1 MEDITKLFCLV
12 DDFCRDIEKNFAG
25 KLLPNGKKPTR
36 TTEIEHSEIMTIIL
50 LYQQSPCK
58 NFKTFYLHYLTLL
71 YKSEFPKLP
80 SYTRFVALK
89 PRVLWHLAMLLHWLC
104 GQSENTG
111 ISYIDTTPIAVCHAK
126 RISKNKVFAG
136 IAKLSKSTYGW
147 FFGFKLH
154 MVINENGEIHALTLT
169 KGNVDDRIPVPNLT
183 EKLTGLLFGDKG
195 YIAKE
200 LFQKLFDRGL
210 KLVTKVKKGMK
221 NTLIS
226 LNEKILLRKRSI
238 IETVFGYLKNRL
250 EIEHTRHRSPVDFLV
265 HIFSTLISYSIKSK
279 KPSISYTSFLNPEFA
294 FQAIS
299 NVLFPL
305 RWIVNR
311 DNAREAG
318 FHSILHGLFYACDN
332 PARVIIEFQLGG
344 GERLDLVL
352 LRSPDSRDGV
362 HPIGIEL
369 KFAGTGELQS
379 KKREANN
386 QLDDYMHC
394 RGYKRITDGDTVVL
408 SYAIWNDRAQR
419 PDTLISVK
427 DVLRIKDNLGHSS
440 ADDLPGR

>member
-80 SYTRFVALK
+80 SYSRFVALK

-294 FQAIS
+294 FIK
-299 NVLFPL
+299 
-305 RWIVNR
+305 
-311 DNAREAG
+311 
-318 FHSILHGLFYACDN
+318 H
-332 PARVIIEFQLGG
+332 
-344 GERLDLVL
+344 
-352 LRSPDSRDGV
+352 
-362 HPIGIEL
+362 L
-369 KFAGTGELQS
+369 KH
-379 KKREANN
+379 KK
-386 QLDDYMHC
+386 
-394 RGYKRITDGDTVVL
+394 TPT
-408 SYAIWNDRAQR
+408 
-419 PDTLISVK
+419 
-427 DVLRIKDNLGHSS
+427 
-440 ADDLPGR
+440 

>member
-294 FQAIS
+294 FMGRWDDTLLVCIIAKVTYDNLKNDTFVI
-299 NVLFPL
+299 PL
-305 RWIVNR
+305 LVSGIYTANESRY
-311 DNAREAG
+311 D
-318 FHSILHGLFYACDN
+318 
-332 PARVIIEFQLGG
+332 
-344 GERLDLVL
+344 VL
-352 LRSPDSRDGV
+352 LGSVICKLWPFFIIFISGSCIINRYFR
-362 HPIGIEL
+362 
-369 KFAGTGELQS
+369 
-379 KKREANN
+379 ANSAN
-386 QLDDYMHC
+386 SFFYRFSLF
-394 RGYKRITDGDTVVL
+394 IVL
-408 SYAIWNDRAQR
+408 TQKIHGQPNSYTSNKNRCYHY
-419 PDTLISVK
+419 T
-427 DVLRIKDNLGHSS
+427 
-440 ADDLPGR
+440 

>member
-12 DDFCRDIEKNFAG
+12 DDFCRDIEKNFAD
-25 KLLPNGKKPTR
+25 KLLPNGKNPTR

-50 LYQQSPCK
+50 LYQQSPC
-58 NFKTFYLHYLTLL
+58 KTFYLHYLTLL

-154 MVINENGEIHALTLT
+154 MVINENVEIHALTLT

-183 EKLTGLLFGDKG
+183 EKLIGLLFGDKG

-250 EIEHTRHRSPVDFLV
+250 EIEHTRHRSPVNFLV
-265 HIFSTLISYSIKSK
+265 HIFSTLISYSIKST
-279 KPSISYTSFLNPEFA
+279 KPSISYTFFLLNPEFA
-294 FQAIS
+294 FE
-299 NVLFPL
+299 V
-305 RWIVNR
+305 
-311 DNAREAG
+311 
-318 FHSILHGLFYACDN
+318 
-332 PARVIIEFQLGG
+332 
-344 GERLDLVL
+344 
-352 LRSPDSRDGV
+352 
-362 HPIGIEL
+362 
-369 KFAGTGELQS
+369 
-379 KKREANN
+379 
-386 QLDDYMHC
+386 
-394 RGYKRITDGDTVVL
+394 
-408 SYAIWNDRAQR
+408 
-419 PDTLISVK
+419 
-427 DVLRIKDNLGHSS
+427 
-440 ADDLPGR
+440 